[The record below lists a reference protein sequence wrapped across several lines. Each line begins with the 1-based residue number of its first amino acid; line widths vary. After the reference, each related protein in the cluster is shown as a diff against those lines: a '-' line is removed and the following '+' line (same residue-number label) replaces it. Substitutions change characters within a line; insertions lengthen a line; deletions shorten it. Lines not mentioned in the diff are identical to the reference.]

1 MFMRKINKKWLI
13 PAGAVLL
20 AAVAVVLAML
30 LREKPETEP
39 DYHQIVAAAVEKA
52 EEQEGFVIQLYST
65 GTISVDNASQTVQTN
80 GYLYASADSDYT
92 SIYVNTS
99 SSTENAEATDFD
111 VTVAMYCDGQ
121 GVYDNT
127 GNSPVKM
134 DMTCEEFQQIVG
146 EYGLYHYDV
155 ADAAEITYTENS
167 MEQYNGGQYSVSL
180 TRPSDTVLEA
190 YAGVMADATGETVT
204 KEDLTVVSAYVMYSV
219 YDDALVTQT
228 CSFTV
233 QYTMADGRTASYH
246 SMNQIA
252 YLESLDEVLGDIS
265 VPNKEE
271 LS

>member
-1 MFMRKINKKWLI
+1 MIKRKIDKKWLI

-20 AAVAVVLAML
+20 VAVVLVVVL
-30 LREKPETEP
+30 WKKPDKEL
-39 DYHQIVAAAVEKA
+39 DYHQIVAAAMEKT
-52 EEQEGFVIQLYST
+52 ESEKGFVIQLYST
-65 GTISVDNASQTVQTN
+65 GTLSIENASQTVQTN

-99 SSTENAEATDFD
+99 SSTENAEAEDFN

-121 GVYDNT
+121 DVYDNT

-155 ADAAEITYTENS
+155 ADATEITYTENT

-180 TRPSDTVLEA
+180 TKPSDTVLEA
-190 YAGVMADATGETVT
+190 YAGVIADATEETVT
-204 KEDLTVVSAYVMYSV
+204 KEDLKVVSAYVLYSI

-246 SMNQIA
+246 AMNQIA
-252 YLESLDEVLGDIS
+252 YLESLDEVLGDTS
-265 VPNKEE
+265 APNEEE